1 MSLFEKGVSGNPAGR
16 PKGLLTGR
24 AKALYAL
31 DQVVSREENIAL
43 IEGALEKTLRE
54 KPMWF
59 FINVIMPLLPKETK
73 GVLETGDEAVH
84 MIAAVMGK
92 SICWSDDQEENGS
105 DRTKQ
110 RFHGNAFVFV
120 GAHRSVTAR

>member
-1 MSLFEKGVSGNPAGR
+1 MALFEKGVSGNPAGR

-31 DQVVSREENIAL
+31 DQVVSKEENMAL
-43 IEGALEKTLRE
+43 IEGALEKTLKE

-73 GVLETGDEAVH
+73 GVLETGDRVIEWQSLV
-84 MIAAVMGK
+84 
-92 SICWSDDQEENGS
+92 
-105 DRTKQ
+105 
-110 RFHGNAFVFV
+110 
-120 GAHRSVTAR
+120 SVSKEVIRASEG

>member
-1 MSLFEKGVSGNPAGR
+1 MALFEKGVSGNPAGR

-31 DQVVSREENIAL
+31 DQVVAKEENIEL

-59 FINVIMPLLPKETK
+59 FTNVIMPLLPKESK
-73 GVLETGDEAVH
+73 GVLESGDRVIEWKSLVSC
-84 MIAAVMGK
+84 AASAAADTSSALV
-92 SICWSDDQEENGS
+92 D
-105 DRTKQ
+105 
-110 RFHGNAFVFV
+110 
-120 GAHRSVTAR
+120 

>member
-1 MSLFEKGVSGNPAGR
+1 MALFEKGVSGNPAGR

-31 DQVVSREENIAL
+31 DQVVAKEENLAL

-73 GVLETGDEAVH
+73 GVLETGDRVIEWQSLVEVSKEVIRASE
-84 MIAAVMGK
+84 G
-92 SICWSDDQEENGS
+92 
-105 DRTKQ
+105 
-110 RFHGNAFVFV
+110 
-120 GAHRSVTAR
+120 

>member
-1 MSLFEKGVSGNPAGR
+1 MALFEKGVSGNPCGR

-31 DQVVSREENIAL
+31 DQVVSKEENIAL

-73 GVLETGDEAVH
+73 GVLETGDRVIEWQSLV
-84 MIAAVMGK
+84 
-92 SICWSDDQEENGS
+92 
-105 DRTKQ
+105 
-110 RFHGNAFVFV
+110 
-120 GAHRSVTAR
+120 SVSKEVIRASEG

>member
-1 MSLFEKGVSGNPAGR
+1 MALFEKGVSGNPAGR
-16 PKGLLTGR
+16 PRGLLTGR

-31 DQVVSREENIAL
+31 DQVVSKEENMAL

-73 GVLETGDEAVH
+73 GVLETGDRVIEWQSLV
-84 MIAAVMGK
+84 
-92 SICWSDDQEENGS
+92 
-105 DRTKQ
+105 
-110 RFHGNAFVFV
+110 
-120 GAHRSVTAR
+120 SVSKDVIRASEG

>member
-1 MSLFEKGVSGNPAGR
+1 MALFEKGISGNPAGR

-31 DQVVSREENIAL
+31 DQVVSKEENMAL
-43 IEGALEKTLRE
+43 IEGALEKTLKE

-73 GVLETGDEAVH
+73 GVLETGDRVIEWKSLVS
-84 MIAAVMGK
+84 AADVAA
-92 SICWSDDQEENGS
+92 E
-105 DRTKQ
+105 
-110 RFHGNAFVFV
+110 
-120 GAHRSVTAR
+120 

>member
-1 MSLFEKGVSGNPAGR
+1 MALFEKGVSGNPAGR

-31 DQVVSREENIAL
+31 DQVVSKEENIEL

-73 GVLETGDEAVH
+73 GVLETGDRVIEWQSLVEVSKEVIRASE
-84 MIAAVMGK
+84 G
-92 SICWSDDQEENGS
+92 
-105 DRTKQ
+105 
-110 RFHGNAFVFV
+110 
-120 GAHRSVTAR
+120 

>member
-31 DQVVSREENIAL
+31 DQVVAKDANIEL
-43 IEGALEKTLRE
+43 IEAALEKTLKE

-59 FINVIMPLLPKETK
+59 FVNIIMPLLPKETK
-73 GVLETGDEAVH
+73 GVLETGDRIVEWRSLVATAGCEGVSRGG
-84 MIAAVMGK
+84 A
-92 SICWSDDQEENGS
+92 EN
-105 DRTKQ
+105 
-110 RFHGNAFVFV
+110 AE
-120 GAHRSVTAR
+120 